1 MHLPTGQSQHIAF
14 CAARQPWHK
23 DPKGSQVKSTTC
35 TCQRDVGQGILSTV
49 SWRNT
54 IPIHREKILKTEKES
69 KSNSFPMTLTEVGK
83 TRMNDINEI
92 YANESVDRW
101 QKWNTYLSWL
111 SFIAASNFLLPTQ
124 PLGQMTSDNSRIL
137 IFGLVA
143 IVVKSPV
150 LCVLFRNHWYSIQV
164 KPSCNVGFTWKDSQI
179 CSRYSSWKLL
189 I

>member
-1 MHLPTGQSQHIAF
+1 MSRFYIYYPRLWSFYMLHM
-14 CAARQPWHK
+14 
-23 DPKGSQVKSTTC
+23 V
-35 TCQRDVGQGILSTV
+35 
-49 SWRNT
+49 
-54 IPIHREKILKTEKES
+54 IPLWPQLFHPICPS
-69 KSNSFPMTLTEVGK
+69 LTEVGK

-101 QKWNTYLSWL
+101 QKWKTYLSWL
-111 SFIAASNFLLPTQ
+111 SFIAASSFLLPTQ

-164 KPSCNVGFTWKDSQI
+164 KPSCNVGFSWKDSQI
-179 CSRYSSWKLL
+179 CLRYSSWKLL